1 MQFNQHKEQHHS
13 ENSILAQN
21 FASQAPK
28 LERQFKLR
36 WLLALSIIPLF
47 GIVTAFGIAP
57 QTITSNIPTTM
68 MTEDIA
74 LPPLN
79 MAAEAESN
87 FWQTEVVRRD
97 DTLASLLKRLH
108 IKDKAAINFLRTS
121 QEAKALVSQLKPGQ
135 PIQAQT
141 SEDGDLVKL
150 EYQANDDTMVVINHE
165 ADTYAVDTHSIH
177 TTSRVVI
184 KSANIKSSLF
194 GATDDANIPDSIAIQ
209 LADIFSTDIDFNSD
223 LRRGDR
229 FKVIYEV
236 NELNGEEIS
245 AGNVLA
251 AEFTNNGKTYRAVMY
266 QSPEGKVNYY
276 TPEGKNLHKS
286 FLRSPLE
293 FTRVSSGFSLGRFHP
308 VLNTIRAHKGVD
320 LAAPTGTRIKAS
332 GDATVEFVGVKG
344 GYGNVI
350 VLSHDNGVSTVY
362 GHLSRFESGL
372 RKGMKVE
379 QGDVIGYVG
388 MTGLAT
394 GPHLHYEFLIKG
406 EHRDPM
412 TVALPN
418 VTPIA
423 PQYFSDFMTRKNVYM
438 AQLGLLNTNVASLE

>member
-1 MQFNQHKEQHHS
+1 VQFSKHEEQHHS
-13 ENSILAQN
+13 KSSILAQN
-21 FASQAPK
+21 SASQAPK

-57 QTITSNIPTTM
+57 QTITSNIPTSIS
-68 MTEDIA
+68 TEDIT
-74 LPPLN
+74 LPP
-79 MAAEAESN
+79 SN
-87 FWQTEVVRRD
+87 VATNDENDFWQTEVVRRD

-108 IKDKAAINFLRTS
+108 IQDKSAINFLRNS
-121 QEAKALVSQLKPGQ
+121 QEANALVSRLKPGQ

-141 SEDGDLVKL
+141 TEAGDLIKL
-150 EYQANDDTMVVINHE
+150 EYQANDDTLIVINQESGAYH
-165 ADTYAVDTHSIH
+165 VDTQSIH
-177 TTSRVVI
+177 ATTRVVI
-184 KSANIKSSLF
+184 KSAKIKSSLF
-194 GATDDANIPDSIAIQ
+194 GATDDANIPDNIAIQ

-223 LRRGDR
+223 LRRGDN

-245 AGNVLA
+245 TGKVLA
-251 AEFTNNGKTYRAVMY
+251 AEFINNGKTYRAIMY

-293 FTRVSSGFSLGRFHP
+293 FTRISSGFSLGRFHP
-308 VLNTIRAHKGVD
+308 ILNTIRAHKGVD
-320 LAAPTGTRIKAS
+320 LAAPIGTRIKAS

-350 VLSHDNGVSTVY
+350 VLNHDHGVSTVY

-394 GPHLHYEFLIKG
+394 GPHLHYEFLING
-406 EHRDPM
+406 EQRDPM

-423 PQYFSDFMTRKNVYM
+423 PQYLADFMQHKNTYM
-438 AQLGLLNTNVASLE
+438 AQLGLLNTSVASLE